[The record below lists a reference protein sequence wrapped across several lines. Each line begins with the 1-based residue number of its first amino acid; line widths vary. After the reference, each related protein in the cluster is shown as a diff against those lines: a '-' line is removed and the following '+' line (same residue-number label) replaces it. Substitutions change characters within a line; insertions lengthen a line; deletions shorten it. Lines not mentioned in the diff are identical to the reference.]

1 MTTFKDILCLLA
13 IFVSYGIAGRM
24 DYEDAV
30 ALEQVVEERERLVAD
45 CSAIVPAAGPDGDG
59 NAAGHLVPISQTEP
73 PEPCPWPE
81 P

>member
-13 IFVSYGIAGRM
+13 IFVTYGIAGRM

-30 ALEQVVEERERLVAD
+30 VLEQIVEERDRQIAG
-45 CSAIVPAAGPDGDG
+45 CPAIAPAAGPAGNG

-73 PEPCPWPE
+73 TEPCPWPE